1 MRNAH
6 RERISLNFSRSL
18 NVCYVPYYD
27 KLFSSILHF
36 HLVRRRYLLRE
47 GTKKQAQ
54 KQKLYKIN
62 TKSVKEICEAIER
75 KKYFLPWEID

>member
-6 RERISLNFSRSL
+6 RERISLKFSRSL
-18 NVCYVPYYD
+18 NVYYVPYYD

-54 KQKLYKIN
+54 KLYEIN

-75 KKYFLPWEID
+75 KKYFLP